1 MVLKILIESINP
13 ATLEKI
19 GEVKET
25 ELVEVKNS
33 FSEARRIQKS
43 WGKKPILARAK
54 AVAGV
59 NEHIVSQIEEIS
71 RLISQEVGKPPCEA
85 YVSEVYVAVDS
96 TYYYYKNI
104 EQSIGEEDISL
115 GFYESLD
122 KKSFISYRPAGV
134 VAVIG
139 PYNYPFIIPFEQIVQ
154 SLMAGNAV
162 IFKPSSDT
170 VLTGLKIQELFD
182 KVEELPKG
190 LFKTVFGSGKRV
202 GGLMVDEADRVI
214 FTGSTETGKIIMKNA
229 AETLTPVCLELGGKS
244 AMVVLPEV
252 NVERAILGARWGCFT
267 NSGQVCSSVKRLYLH
282 KEIKEAFTR
291 QLVEKTREL
300 RQGNPMEKG
309 VDIGAMINEYQMN
322 KVLEMIDLA
331 KDEGAKILCGGKR
344 NSDLRGYFIEPT
356 ILDECTND
364 MECIQEEIFGPVL
377 PLIQFNDDEE
387 VIGMVNQSKYGLT
400 SSVWSDNID
409 RAKRIALEINTGTV
423 MINNC
428 VYSFG
433 LAATPWGGTKYSG
446 IGRTHGKFGFHEV
459 TFPLHINVDRSKN
472 PDIWWM
478 PYNKEFKEYMDNF
491 MTISKSLIV
500 KE

>member
-1 MVLKILIESINP
+1 MIKKMVIESINP

-25 ELVEVKNS
+25 DLGEVKRI
-33 FSEARRIQKS
+33 FSEAREVQKI
-43 WGKKPILARAK
+43 WCKKPVLDRAK
-54 AVAGV
+54 AVARV
-59 NEHIVSQIEEIS
+59 NKHIVNQIEEIS
-71 RLISQEVGKPPCEA
+71 KLISQEVGKPPCEA

-96 TYYYYKNI
+96 THYYYTNI
-104 EQSIGEEDISL
+104 EQSIGDEDISL

-182 KVEELPKG
+182 MVEELPKG
-190 LFKTVFGSGKRV
+190 LIKTVFGPGKTV

-229 AETLTPVCLELGGKS
+229 ADTLTPVCLELGGKS

-252 NVERAILGARWGCFT
+252 NMERAVLAVRWGCFT

-282 KEIKEAFTR
+282 KNVKDEFTDR
-291 QLVEKTREL
+291 LVGKTRDL
-300 RQGNPMEKG
+300 RQGNPMKKG
-309 VDIGAMINEYQMN
+309 VDVGAMINEYQMN
-322 KVLEMIDLA
+322 KVLDMIDLA

-344 NSDLRGYFIEPT
+344 NPNLSGYFIEPT

-364 MECIQEEIFGPVL
+364 MKCVQEEIFGPVL
-377 PLIQFNDDEE
+377 PLIQFNTDKE
-387 VIGMVNQSKYGLT
+387 VIEMVNSNKYGLT
-400 SSVWSDNID
+400 SSVWSENID
-409 RAKRIALEINTGTV
+409 RAKEIAIEINTGTV

-459 TFPLHINVDRSKN
+459 TYPLHVNVDRSKK

-478 PYNKEFKEYMDNF
+478 PYDKEFKEYMDNF
-491 MTISKSLIV
+491 MTISKSLII
-500 KE
+500 KD